1 VEAADAEVT
10 SSSRPPLLVLDL
22 DETLLYAEEMPLA
35 RPPDFEVGPYAVYRR
50 PHLASFLAHVAK
62 RYEVAVWT
70 SSNAAYA
77 HGICAAIFPAHVPPA
92 FLWARERCTHRRD
105 LDSDAWT
112 HAKHL
117 SKLKRRGYDLRRTLV
132 VDDSPEKHRRN
143 YGNLVR
149 VTPYFGDLDDDEL
162 PRLAA
167 YLDAIAEVADFRRLE
182 KRFWQ
187 SQAVPRVDFGA
198 P

>member
-1 VEAADAEVT
+1 MKAASAKA
-10 SSSRPPLLVLDL
+10 PLLVLDL
-22 DETLLYAEEMPLA
+22 DETLLYAEEVPLE
-35 RPPDFEVGPYAVYRR
+35 RPPDFEVGPYSVYRR
-50 PHLASFLAHVAK
+50 PYLAWFLAHVAK

-77 HGICAAIFPAHVPPA
+77 REICATLFPGDAPPA

-149 VTPYFGDLDDDEL
+149 VAPYLGAVEDDEL

-167 YLDAIAEVADFRRLE
+167 YLDAIVDVADYRRLE
-182 KRFWQ
+182 KRFWR
-187 SQAVPRVDFGA
+187 SQAEAAVHRDA
-198 P
+198 SL